1 MGQHPTAKKYLAQNV
16 SNAALENIWQK
27 YNRSDL
33 FFKICCCLLNR
44 KKKKKGGKGKAKKSE
59 KKGNQKNDGVP

>member
-1 MGQHPTAKKYLAQNV
+1 MSVTLLLRISGR
-16 SNAALENIWQK
+16 NITEV
-27 YNRSDL
+27 
-33 FFKICCCLLNR
+33 ICFLKSVVVCSTE